1 VLLIEGY
8 WISHTFHGAMARIPV
23 ASMGRYMSAEAMS
36 VGENK
41 TAGAEV
47 GVGPIMLA
55 LPG

>member
-1 VLLIEGY
+1 
-8 WISHTFHGAMARIPV
+8 MARIPV

-47 GVGPIMLA
+47 GVGAIMLA